1 MNFGGPGRASFRSLK
16 LGAGENRLNSKFCR
30 AHLSSSPAPLALPR
44 RHSAAHMPSL
54 ASLRRQGTA
63 HLRCS
68 SAWPRA
74 PLLLAYL
81 TVAASCSLL
90 ISSPLLLAQHS
101 SLPIFA
107 SELAESPLLSSELT
121 IEPRMPCVPGHRLS
135 CLLPLLADCCLLGM
149 AMRCTL
155 CCSMP
160 CAAACLPCAT
170 AVWPWVLVVE
180 QQEWSCR
187 SRTCSPA
194 HHRSAV
200 CTAPFPDSKEQM
212 VASVAVPRPESAPR
226 ATPQAAVTADG
237 VFFAFAVARTQ

>member
-30 AHLSSSPAPLALPR
+30 ARLSSSPAPLALPR

-68 SAWPRA
+68 SAWPRG

-121 IEPRMPCVPGHRLS
+121 IEPRLPCVPGHRLS
-135 CLLPLLADCCLLGM
+135 CLLLAWYGHALHAVLLH
-149 AMRCTL
+149 AMCG
-155 CCSMP
+155 
-160 CAAACLPCAT
+160 CLPSLCHCCVALGAGRRAARMELQELDVLTSSPSVSRVHRTISRFEGADGRLRRCAT
-170 AVWPWVLVVE
+170 P
-180 QQEWSCR
+180 
-187 SRTCSPA
+187 
-194 HHRSAV
+194 
-200 CTAPFPDSKEQM
+200 
-212 VASVAVPRPESAPR
+212 
-226 ATPQAAVTADG
+226 
-237 VFFAFAVARTQ
+237 